1 MKLKDKFAA
10 LLRRWASK
18 LSPVKDNFKPSM
30 KDSLYLPSP
39 FGVSRYEVRRV
50 AVAYRIPRREEMEA
64 QEAKHY
70 GTPDAYN
77 RLCDE
82 YKKRIVHS
90 IVAAIW
96 EHGLL
101 DYTEKRDPDTDELQ
115 ISGSLYVGIRDDHNN
130 NTNPFK
136 D

>member
-18 LSPVKDNFKPSM
+18 LSPEKDNFNPSM

-39 FGVSRYEVRRV
+39 FGLSRYEVRRV
-50 AVAYRIPRREEMEA
+50 AIAYRIPRSEEMKA

-70 GTPDAYN
+70 GIPDAYN

-90 IVAAIW
+90 IVASIW

-101 DYTEKRDPDTDELQ
+101 DYTEKRDPDTNELQ

>member
-1 MKLKDKFAA
+1 MSIKNKFAA
-10 LLRRWASK
+10 TLRRWASK
-18 LSPVKDNFKPSM
+18 LSPGKDNFNPSM

-39 FGVSRYEVRRV
+39 FGLSRYEVRRV
-50 AVAYRIPRREEMEA
+50 AIAYRIPRSEEMKA

-70 GTPDAYN
+70 GISDAYN

-115 ISGSLYVGIRDDHNN
+115 ISGSLYVGIRDNHNN
-130 NTNPFK
+130 NTNPIK

>member
-10 LLRRWASK
+10 ILRRWASK
-18 LSPVKDNFKPSM
+18 LSPEKDNFNPSM

-70 GTPDAYN
+70 GIPDAYN

>member
-18 LSPVKDNFKPSM
+18 LSPEKDNFKPSK

-39 FGVSRYEVRRV
+39 FGLSRYEVRRV

-70 GTPDAYN
+70 GIPDAYN

-101 DYTEKRDPDTDELQ
+101 DYTEKRDPDTGELQ

>member
-1 MKLKDKFAA
+1 MSIKDKFAA

-18 LSPVKDNFKPSM
+18 LSPVNDNFRHSM

-70 GTPDAYN
+70 GIPDAYN

-115 ISGSLYVGIRDDHNN
+115 ISGSLYIGIRDDHNN

>member
-1 MKLKDKFAA
+1 MSIKDKFAA

-18 LSPVKDNFKPSM
+18 LSPEKDKFNPSM

-39 FGVSRYEVRRV
+39 FGLSRYEVRRV
-50 AVAYRIPRREEMEA
+50 AIAYRISRNEEMQAREA
-64 QEAKHY
+64 AHY
-70 GTPDAYN
+70 GIPDAYN

-101 DYTEKRDPDTDELQ
+101 DYTEKRDPDTDELK

>member
-1 MKLKDKFAA
+1 MTIKDKFAA

-18 LSPVKDNFKPSM
+18 LSPEKDNFNPSM

-39 FGVSRYEVRRV
+39 FGLSRYEVRRV
-50 AVAYRIPRREEMEA
+50 AIAYHISRREEMEA
-64 QEAKHY
+64 QQAKHY
-70 GTPDAYN
+70 GIPDAYN
-77 RLCDE
+77 RLRDE

-96 EHGLL
+96 ERGLL
-101 DYTEKRDPDTDELQ
+101 DYTEERDPDTNELRL
-115 ISGSLYVGIRDDHNN
+115 SGSLYVGIRDDRDNI
-130 NTNPFK
+130 TNPFK

>member
-1 MKLKDKFAA
+1 MSIKDKFAA

-18 LSPVKDNFKPSM
+18 LSPVNDNFRHSM

-50 AVAYRIPRREEMEA
+50 AVAYRIPRSEEMEA

-70 GTPDAYN
+70 GIPDAYN

>member
-10 LLRRWASK
+10 LLRRCASK

-70 GTPDAYN
+70 GIPDAYN

>member
-1 MKLKDKFAA
+1 MKIKDKFAA
-10 LLRRWASK
+10 LLRRCASK
-18 LSPVKDNFKPSM
+18 LSPEKDYFNPSM
-30 KDSLYLPSP
+30 KNALSLPSP

-50 AVAYRIPRREEMEA
+50 AVAYRISRREEMAAREA
-64 QEAKHY
+64 AHN
-70 GTPDAYN
+70 GMPDAYN
-77 RLCDE
+77 RMCDD

-96 EHGLL
+96 ERGLL
-101 DYTEKRDPDTDELQ
+101 DYTEEHDPDTGDLRL
-115 ISGSLYVGIRDDHNN
+115 SGSLYVGIRDDHNT